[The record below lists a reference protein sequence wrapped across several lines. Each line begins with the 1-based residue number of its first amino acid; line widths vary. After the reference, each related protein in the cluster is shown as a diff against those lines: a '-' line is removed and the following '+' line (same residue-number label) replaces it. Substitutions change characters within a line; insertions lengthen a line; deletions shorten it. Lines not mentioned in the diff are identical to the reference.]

1 MSSDSRESPALVLA
15 APSGTGKTSIARAL
29 VRGWDDFVFSVSATT
44 RPAREHEVDGVHY
57 HFVEE
62 SDFQAM
68 LDAGELLE
76 WAEVHGHTYGTPRR
90 NLHAALERGQH
101 LVMDIDVQGA
111 LQVRTHVPDAIL
123 VFVLPPSA
131 DTLVERLRG
140 RGTEDDEMVKR
151 RLRNARGELERALD
165 FDYVVI
171 NENLDQAVGEV
182 RAIAV
187 GEGSPASGA
196 IDLSGTIRQLQGR
209 IDEILEAGFTS
220 APS

>member
-29 VRGWDDFVFSVSATT
+29 VRGWDDFVFSVSVTT

-76 WAEVHGHTYGTPRR
+76 WAEVHGHMYGTPAR
-90 NLHAALERGQH
+90 NLHAASEGGQH
-101 LVMDIDVQGA
+101 LVMDVDVQGA
-111 LQVRTHVPDAIL
+111 MQVRTRVPDAIL

-140 RGTEDDEMVKR
+140 RGTEDDEIVKR
-151 RLRNARGELERALD
+151 RLRNARAELEWALD
-165 FDYVVI
+165 FDHVVV
-171 NENLDQAVGEV
+171 NADLNQAVGE
-182 RAIAV
+182 A
-187 GEGSPASGA
+187 SPASGA
-196 IDLSGTIRQLQGR
+196 IDLSGTIRQLQER